1 MDIKGILL
9 NCLEIFICVFMFL
22 CMKNKGLIITVTV
35 IIFFMAIDVSA
46 QDGND
51 AIDTLVVDSIG
62 VANKDFWPTATSI
75 VGLNVGVW
83 AFDRYVQ
90 KGDFAYIS
98 LNSVAENFKHG
109 FIWDNDRMDTNMLLH
124 PYHGNLFFNA
134 ARANGYNYWQ
144 SGLFAFGGSAMW
156 ELFME
161 SEYPS
166 TNDIISTPIGGMA
179 LGEVLY
185 RSSDL
190 ILDDRSSGW
199 QRFGREFAAFLV
211 SPMRGISRV
220 VNGEAWK
227 RRATSGR
234 QYRIPNVDVECSV
247 GGRVMRLNDEIKSQS
262 GGLVAEAYVEYGD
275 KYDEGNK
282 PYDYFMFRLGLNVQ
296 KSQPFLGQVNIKG
309 RLFGK
314 TLIDKS
320 DTQVNWGLYQYLD
333 FYDSDTISNSSS
345 KIPYRFSVPASVGS
359 GLMFQRQNVGS
370 WCFEGHADATVMLL
384 GAVLSDHYYLDER
397 NYNMAGGFGVKSGVK
412 AECCDQAFRMSVD
425 YDFYRYYTW
434 IGYDLN
440 LDMNRVNPKILD
452 VQGDNSVSSLH
463 VLEIRADLRLCKH
476 LYLTGAFRSYIRN
489 TDYKYYDEVSSFTT
503 DCCLMLT
510 YVL

>member
-1 MDIKGILL
+1 M

-35 IIFFMAIDVSA
+35 ITFFMAIDVSA

-51 AIDTLVVDSIG
+51 AIDTLAVDSVG
-62 VANKDFWPTATSI
+62 VTNKDFLPTATSI
-75 VGLNVGVW
+75 VGLNMGVW

-98 LNSVAENFKHG
+98 LNSVAENFKKG

-134 ARANGYNYWQ
+134 ARAKGYNYWQ
-144 SGLFAFGGSAMW
+144 SGLFAIGGSAMW
-156 ELFME
+156 ELLME

-166 TNDIISTPIGGMA
+166 TNDIIATPIGGMA

-190 ILDDRSSGW
+190 ILDDSSSGW

-211 SPMRGISRV
+211 SPMRGITRV
-220 VNGEAWK
+220 VNGNAWK

-234 QYRIPNVDVECSV
+234 QYRVPNLDVECLV

-262 GGLVAEAYVEYGD
+262 GGLVAEANVEYGD
-275 KYDEGNK
+275 KYDNESGN
-282 PYDYFMFRLGLNVQ
+282 PYDFFTLRLGLNIQ

-309 RLFGK
+309 RLLGK
-314 TLIDKS
+314 SVIDKPEA
-320 DTQVNWGLYQYLD
+320 QVNLGLYQYFD
-333 FYDSDTISNSSS
+333 YYDSDTISTLSS
-345 KIPYRFSVPASVGS
+345 KMPYRFSTPASVGC
-359 GLMFQRQNVGS
+359 GLMFRRQNVGK
-370 WCFEGHADATVMLL
+370 WNFEGHVDAAIILL
-384 GAVLSDHYYLDER
+384 GGVLSDYYNLDER
-397 NYNMAGGFGVKSGVK
+397 NYNMASGFSTKAGVKVGYGN
-412 AECCDQAFRMSVD
+412 EDFRLSLEHE
-425 YDFYRYYTW
+425 FYRFYSW
-434 IGYDLN
+434 EGYDLN
-440 LDMNRVNPKILD
+440 IDWNVVNPKILN
-452 VQGDNSVSSLH
+452 VQGDNSDAFINVF
-463 VLEIRADLRLCKH
+463 EARADLRLCKQ
-476 LYLTGAFRSYIRN
+476 LYITGAFRCFFRK
-489 TDYKYYDEVSSFTT
+489 TDYEYYDDVSSFTT
-503 DCCLMLT
+503 DCRLMLF